1 MLAGDKAADC
11 MIEMK
16 EEARRKRRK
25 KKTATSLV
33 TSCFYGKQAEKIDA
47 NFSRVKS
54 VGGYDGGVGND
65 AEA

>member
-1 MLAGDKAADC
+1 

-33 TSCFYGKQAEKIDA
+33 TSCFYGKPALNVTVFVEVFSMSVA
-47 NFSRVKS
+47 NFKIWL
-54 VGGYDGGVGND
+54 N
-65 AEA
+65 E